1 MDNFWNGFEKQANAP
16 FEVGP
21 AGVMGGALSG
31 YYSGRSAA
39 GTSANALSRKGYK
52 TKNEETARNIA
63 KVTGALGALGGLAL
77 GLKHKKKI
85 TDLAKKYISSHPD
98 MSALYEGAVPFAAGT
113 AGGAAAGAATGG
125 LTALRGAF
133 KKQEKKAAFGVNKFD
148 PNNPF
153 RGLSRE
159 DIGEAVPKKKKE
171 FLRSLNEAHRAGHID
186 DNLDVVE
193 HIMAFEDGRHKD
205 FWNSFKKKASIPR
218 LIGTVTGAR
227 DLKRGYK
234 IISDMVRK
242 GQMTQAGHV
251 VGNMANR
258 KAVAGQAMAGGLAR
272 LGLTGAGAAYAL
284 RDKGGK

>member
-1 MDNFWNGFEKQANAP
+1 MVNFWNGFEKQANVP

-113 AGGAAAGAATGG
+113 AGGATAGAATGG

-133 KKQEKKAAFGVNKFD
+133 KKQE
-148 PNNPF
+148 
-153 RGLSRE
+153 
-159 DIGEAVPKKKKE
+159 
-171 FLRSLNEAHRAGHID
+171 
-186 DNLDVVE
+186 
-193 HIMAFEDGRHKD
+193 
-205 FWNSFKKKASIPR
+205 KKASIPR